1 MPITVAF
8 QPIVNITDAS
18 VLAHEA
24 LVRGTDGRG
33 AGDAPGMICQRS
45 WHAFD
50 QASRLKAIELAS
62 NPGMA
67 GSGSLLSINFLPN
80 AIYGPKACIRPRL
93 AGALQSGFWLKRT
106 NFEFT
111 VPEKRE
117 TAHLLNIQRAYR
129 GHGLPD
135 RD

>member
-1 MPITVAF
+1 MNRKPASGRRWPAPCSLAF
-8 QPIVNITDAS
+8 S
-18 VLAHEA
+18 
-24 LVRGTDGRG
+24 
-33 AGDAPGMICQRS
+33 
-45 WHAFD
+45 
-50 QASRLKAIELAS
+50 
-62 NPGMA
+62 
-67 GSGSLLSINFLPN
+67 
-80 AIYGPKACIRPRL
+80 
-93 AGALQSGFWLKRT
+93 LKRT